1 MTPLSPTAA
10 AAAESPL
17 MRDLESILYTREQ
30 IDKRVRELGE
40 AICRDTKPGGELL
53 LIGILK
59 GGVYFLCDLSRAIP
73 LPHAIDFV
81 GASSYGAGTESSG
94 LVKITKDL
102 DTDVRGKHLVIVE
115 DIYDTGHTMMAL
127 RQLLQSHGPA
137 SIRLCSMLSKCK
149 KHSHEMPIDYV
160 GFTIDDV
167 FVVGY
172 GLDYNERY
180 RNLNCIGVLSPS
192 VYRS

>member
-1 MTPLSPTAA
+1 MTTMTTPPATD
-10 AAAESPL
+10 ESPL
-17 MRDLESILYTREQ
+17 LRDLERVLFTREVVQ
-30 IDKRVRELGE
+30 ARVRELGQ
-40 AICRDTKPGGELL
+40 AISRDCPPGVEML

-59 GGVYFLCDLSRAIP
+59 GGAYFLCDLSRSIA

-115 DIYDTGHTMMAL
+115 DIYDTGHTMQAL
-127 RQLLQSHGPA
+127 RQLLLTHAPA
-137 SIRLCSMLSKCK
+137 SIRLCTMLSKRK
-149 KHSHEMPIDYV
+149 PHSHEMKIDYV

-180 RNLNCIGVLSPS
+180 RNLECIGVLRPE
-192 VYRS
+192 VYRRA